1 MNERKTSLASLF
13 WTFAKIGVMT
23 FGGGYAMLPML
34 QREVVEKRSWCTDS
48 DILDYFAVGQC
59 TPGII
64 AVNTA
69 TFIGYKRRGNWGG
82 IFATLGMV
90 FPSFVIISI
99 LASVLAAFEDNR
111 YVQMAFSGVRVAVCA
126 LITVSVIKLAK
137 KSIIDIPT
145 FVLCL
150 LTFTLMLC
158 FSLSPVVFVF
168 GGIVWGLVFS
178 WIRER
183 AGRKK

>member
-1 MNERKTSLASLF
+1 
-13 WTFAKIGVMT
+13 
-23 FGGGYAMLPML
+23 
-34 QREVVEKRSWCTDS
+34 
-48 DILDYFAVGQC
+48 
-59 TPGII
+59 
-64 AVNTA
+64 
-69 TFIGYKRRGNWGG
+69 
-82 IFATLGMV
+82 
-90 FPSFVIISI
+90 
-99 LASVLAAFEDNR
+99 
-111 YVQMAFSGVRVAVCA
+111 MAFSGVRVAVCA